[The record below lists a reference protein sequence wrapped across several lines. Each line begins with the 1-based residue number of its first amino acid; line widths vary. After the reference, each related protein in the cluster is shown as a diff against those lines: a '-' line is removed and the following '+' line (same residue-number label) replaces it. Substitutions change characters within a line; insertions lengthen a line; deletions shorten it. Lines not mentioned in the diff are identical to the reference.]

1 MAERLVLALL
11 LIIDG
16 FTMDETL
23 KIVGPEENDVMQR
36 EEEKKNVRIEWCDPD
51 NRIGDCIKS

>member
-36 EEEKKNVRIEWCDPD
+36 EEKKNVRIEWCDPD